1 MRICLVSEQYPP
13 TGTGGIASYVHGLA
27 HGLATAGH
35 DVTVISGTSHQR
47 KVAGSHQSGPVQPAG
62 EVKRYALQNARL
74 PLPSPLR
81 RKGLGI
87 WRTIERSIAVDRE
100 ITRLERT
107 QGTFDVVEMPNWGA
121 ESLVYSFH
129 PRAPLVVRLST
140 PLAQVNH
147 LRGNLP
153 PRPGMRLLCY
163 LEALCARRA
172 ACLIANSVFI
182 ANACSKLYRIQKSR
196 CSLVPLGL
204 PIPLSRPAQRVAED
218 EGVTVLY
225 VGRLERRKGID
236 LLLHAIPE
244 MIRCAPLTR
253 FVIAGADS
261 GDAPHSGSYRDYFST
276 FASPQ
281 ARAAATFLGHVDAN
295 TLCNLY
301 AGCDLF
307 VAPSLTESF
316 GLIYLEA
323 MAHAKPVVAFH
334 TGAVP
339 EIVTQGETGILAEPG
354 NASDL
359 ANALLR
365 LANDA
370 QLRHDMG
377 TRGYMRALSNFTLDR
392 MVERT
397 VACYSSVAAG
407 RSRPAA
413 SPATGSGEMQ

>member
-1 MRICLVSEQYPP
+1 MRICLVSKQYPP
-13 TGTGGIASYVHGLA
+13 SGSGGIATYVHRLA
-27 HGLATAGH
+27 HGLAAAGH
-35 DVTVISGTSHQR
+35 DVSVISGASHQR
-47 KVAGSHQSGPVQPAG
+47 EVVGSHRSGPVQPAG
-62 EVKRYALQNARL
+62 EVKRYAVQNARFL
-74 PLPSPLR
+74 LPSPLR

-100 ITRLERT
+100 IARLERV
-107 QGTFDVVEMPNWGA
+107 QGPFDVVEMPNWGS
-121 ESLVYSFH
+121 ESLIYSFH
-129 PRAPLVVRLST
+129 TRAPLVVRLST

-153 PRPGMRLLCY
+153 LRPGMRLLCY

-172 ACLIANSVFI
+172 ACLIANSAFI
-182 ANACSKLYRIQKSR
+182 ANACSKLYRIPTSR

-204 PIPLSRPAQRVAED
+204 PIPLSRPALRVAEN

-244 MIRCAPLTR
+244 VIRCAPRTR
-253 FVIAGADS
+253 FVIAGADT
-261 GDAPHSGSYRDYFST
+261 GDAPHSGSYRDYFAT

-281 ARAAATFLGHVDAN
+281 ARAGATFLGHVDAN
-295 TLCNLY
+295 ALCNLY

-316 GLIYLEA
+316 GLIFLEA
-323 MAHAKPVVAFH
+323 MAHAKPIVAFH

-339 EIVTQGETGILAEPG
+339 EIVAQGETGILAEPG

-359 ANALLR
+359 ASALVR
-365 LANDA
+365 MANDA
-370 QLRHDMG
+370 QLRHEMG

-392 MVERT
+392 MVEKT
-397 VACYSSVAAG
+397 VACYDGVAVG

-413 SPATGSGEMQ
+413 SSATGSGEM

>member
-1 MRICLVSEQYPP
+1 MRICLVSQQYPP
-13 TGTGGIASYVHGLA
+13 TGTGGIATYVHCLA
-27 HGLATAGH
+27 HGLAAAGH
-35 DVTVISGTSHQR
+35 DVSVISDDSHQKR
-47 KVAGSHQSGPVQPAG
+47 AVGDCRPGSALSTG
-62 EVKRYALQNARL
+62 EVNVYGVPHASI
-74 PLPSPLR
+74 PLPSPVR

-87 WRTIERSIAVDRE
+87 WKTFERSLAVDRA
-100 ITRLERT
+100 IARLERS
-107 QGTFDVVEMPNWGA
+107 QGPFDVVEMPNWGS
-121 ESLVYSFH
+121 ESLIYSFR

-147 LRGNLP
+147 LRGNIP

-172 ACLIANSVFI
+172 AWLLANSAFI
-182 ANACSKLYRIQKSR
+182 ANACSKLYRIPASR

-204 PIPLSRPAQRVAED
+204 PIQLSRPALRVAED

-225 VGRLERRKGID
+225 VGRLEKRKGID

-244 MIRCAPLTR
+244 VIRCAPLCT

-261 GDAPHSGSYRDYFST
+261 GDAPHSGSYRDYFAT
-276 FASPQ
+276 FASPPAQ
-281 ARAAATFLGHVDAN
+281 AATTFLGHVDECA
-295 TLCNLY
+295 LSKLY

-323 MAHAKPVVAFH
+323 MAHAKPIVAFH

-339 EIVTQGETGILAEPG
+339 EIVAQGETGILAEPG

-365 LANDA
+365 MANDA

-392 MVERT
+392 MVEKT
-397 VACYSSVAAG
+397 VACYNSVAAG
-407 RSRPAA
+407 RSRPVA
-413 SPATGSGEMQ
+413 SPATGSGEMR